1 MSADERRQRKRKA
14 VADIDA
20 EDGEVVQKNDLIM
33 QSTEDVCR
41 MYLQGY
47 SMLEISKAVSLSMS
61 VIRSTI
67 EDSRRVW
74 LERHNQSLSDLIAE
88 QIAKIDRVE
97 ASAWESYEL
106 SRKAASEV
114 QASSGT
120 NNNGQFASRKTTRR
134 KQHGSSDFLNLV
146 LSCIKQ
152 RSQLLGLNNKKDDDG
167 MRHNSMLVVVNSPE
181 EARAIHDYQ
190 QFQKMVDGTVV
201 DKSDLDGGVTDNE

>member
-1 MSADERRQRKRKA
+1 MSADERRQRKRKV
-14 VADIDA
+14 VADVDA
-20 EDGEVVQKNDLIM
+20 EDEGVVQKNDLIL

-47 SMLEISKAVSLSMS
+47 SMLEISKAVSLSLS

-106 SRKAASEV
+106 SRKAAREV

-120 NNNGQFASRKTTRR
+120 NHKGVFTSAKTTRR

-152 RSQLLGLNNKKDDDG
+152 RSQLLGLSNKRDDEG
-167 MRHNSMLVVVNSPE
+167 VRHNSMLVVVNSPE

-201 DKSDLDGGVTDNE
+201 DESEPEVGIADNG